1 VAFLACRKVLRA
13 STFSSCA
20 VLRLG
25 SVGMPSLRASLRF
38 VPAFLSSSRLKPFPM
53 RCFPSFLTIF
63 AVILVVMCCG
73 LLLRLFAS
81 LV

>member
-1 VAFLACRKVLRA
+1 MAFLACKKVFSV

-25 SVGMPSLRASLRF
+25 SVGMPILRASLRF

-53 RCFPSFLTIF
+53 RCFPSFLWIF
-63 AVILVVMCCG
+63 AVIVVVMCCD